1 MTSTPQTR
9 RPCSR
14 VNSSAIAPMAIAGAS
29 CFRQFRWPSGEII
42 IMPELLLELD
52 ELEFELEEE
61 LDEFDAEPED
71 VEELDVEPDELA
83 EGIPVPPHPKK
94 AVVNSRTDSISIVFI
109 PITFLM
115 MEFLGRR

>member
-1 MTSTPQTR
+1 M
-9 RPCSR
+9 
-14 VNSSAIAPMAIAGAS
+14 
-29 CFRQFRWPSGEII
+29 QFRWPSGEII

-71 VEELDVEPDELA
+71 VEELDVEPDELP